1 MYKHMLEHY
10 YYSDKICQGF
20 VTGWWCSAGSP
31 VCSTNKTDHHD
42 ITELLLKVANTEIR
56 CY

>member
-1 MYKHMLEHY
+1 MLEHY

-42 ITELLLKVANTEIR
+42 ITELLLKVANTIILTFLTP
-56 CY
+56 